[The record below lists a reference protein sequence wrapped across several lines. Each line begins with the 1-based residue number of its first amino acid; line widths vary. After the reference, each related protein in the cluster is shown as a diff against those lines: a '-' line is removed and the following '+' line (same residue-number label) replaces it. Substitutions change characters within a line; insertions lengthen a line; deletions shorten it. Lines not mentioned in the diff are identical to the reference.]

1 MGCKTKLESLYKELK
16 EFIITKSMNLK
27 SSFFTEEAFSRIKGR
42 TASIKDEVV
51 SMELHVLRIIEAEL
65 DNSIAAQRD
74 YT

>member
-1 MGCKTKLESLYKELK
+1 MS
-16 EFIITKSMNLK
+16 LK

-42 TASIKDEVV
+42 MASIKDEVV